1 MGRMK
6 VILLQKVEKLGERGE
21 VVEVKGGYARNK
33 LIPEKIALPY
43 TEGNMRKFKELLKI
57 EDIKKN
63 KTKRIAMERK
73 EKLDNLS
80 ITITVQVGEDGKL
93 FGRVTSR
100 DIQEKLKKE
109 GYEVDKKNILLDTPI
124 KELGVHSVEISL
136 HPEVKAKIKV
146 WVVSE

>member
-1 MGRMK
+1 VK
-6 VILLQKVEKLGERGE
+6 IILLKKVEKLGERGE
-21 VVEVKGGYARNK
+21 VVEVKRGYARNK

-63 KTKRIAMERK
+63 KAKRMAMEKK
-73 EKLDNLS
+73 EKLDKLS
-80 ITITVQVGEDGKL
+80 ITIPVHVGEDEKL
-93 FGRVTSR
+93 FGSITNM
-100 DIQEKLKKE
+100 DIQEALKKE
-109 GYEVDKKNILLDTPI
+109 GYEIDKKNILLENPI

-136 HPEVKAKIKV
+136 HPEVKAKIKI